1 MDDLG
6 TTEILKNLIS
16 KMVAEE
22 PENRF
27 QELAPVIDIVED
39 LIGDNKPQK
48 DTYLCSVDI
57 KKLNYLKKTSLI
69 ENDATMT
76 ILTNSY
82 LKNQFKECSG
92 YYNEKFEKY
101 IFSGKKIALECI
113 YNAEEELFMV
123 HKIMPLSADRKV
135 SNIKRGFTIEGV
147 IKFIDNRRRFNLS
160 RISENNN
167 EKLIIQFKNNKKNKA
182 TLLK

>member
-1 MDDLG
+1 M
-6 TTEILKNLIS
+6 K
-16 KMVAEE
+16 
-22 PENRF
+22 
-27 QELAPVIDIVED
+27 
-39 LIGDNKPQK
+39 
-48 DTYLCSVDI
+48 
-57 KKLNYLKKTSLI
+57 
-69 ENDATMT
+69 
-76 ILTNSY
+76 
-82 LKNQFKECSG
+82 
-92 YYNEKFEKY
+92 KFEKY

-182 TLLK
+182 TLQKQDELFDNLFGYWSEGLDESIINEKERVGKVIYSDFEIIDNQLLLTLEEYKNNDIDEIENDTKYIVEYKDQRGNLFLFDVGTYHEINYDKK

>member
-1 MDDLG
+1 
-6 TTEILKNLIS
+6 
-16 KMVAEE
+16 MVAEE

-57 KKLNYLKKTSLI
+57 EKLNYLKKTSLI

-82 LKNQFKECSG
+82 LKNNSK
-92 YYNEKFEKY
+92 NVRVTIMKNLKN
-101 IFSGKKIALECI
+101 I
-113 YNAEEELFMV
+113 YFQV
-123 HKIMPLSADRKV
+123 
-135 SNIKRGFTIEGV
+135 KR
-147 IKFIDNRRRFNLS
+147 
-160 RISENNN
+160 
-167 EKLIIQFKNNKKNKA
+167 
-182 TLLK
+182 

>member
-1 MDDLG
+1 M
-6 TTEILKNLIS
+6 E
-16 KMVAEE
+16 
-22 PENRF
+22 
-27 QELAPVIDIVED
+27 
-39 LIGDNKPQK
+39 
-48 DTYLCSVDI
+48 
-57 KKLNYLKKTSLI
+57 KLNYLKKTSLI

-101 IFSGKKIALECI
+101 IVSGKKIALECI

-123 HKIMPLSADRKV
+123 HKIMPLSADGKV

-167 EKLIIQFKNNKKNKA
+167 EKLIIQFKNNKKIKLHYKNRMSY
-182 TLLK
+182 LIICLDIGQRDWMNQ

>member
-27 QELAPVIDIVED
+27 QELAPVIDVED

-57 KKLNYLKKTSLI
+57 KKVEL
-69 ENDATMT
+69 
-76 ILTNSY
+76 
-82 LKNQFKECSG
+82 FKE
-92 YYNEKFEKY
+92 NF
-101 IFSGKKIALECI
+101 I
-113 YNAEEELFMV
+113 N
-123 HKIMPLSADRKV
+123 RK
-135 SNIKRGFTIEGV
+135 
-147 IKFIDNRRRFNLS
+147 
-160 RISENNN
+160 
-167 EKLIIQFKNNKKNKA
+167 
-182 TLLK
+182 

>member
-1 MDDLG
+1 
-6 TTEILKNLIS
+6 
-16 KMVAEE
+16 
-22 PENRF
+22 
-27 QELAPVIDIVED
+27 
-39 LIGDNKPQK
+39 
-48 DTYLCSVDI
+48 
-57 KKLNYLKKTSLI
+57 
-69 ENDATMT
+69 MT

-167 EKLIIQFKNNKKNKA
+167 EKLIIQFKTIKKIKLHYKNRMSY
-182 TLLK
+182 LIICLDIGQRDWMNQ